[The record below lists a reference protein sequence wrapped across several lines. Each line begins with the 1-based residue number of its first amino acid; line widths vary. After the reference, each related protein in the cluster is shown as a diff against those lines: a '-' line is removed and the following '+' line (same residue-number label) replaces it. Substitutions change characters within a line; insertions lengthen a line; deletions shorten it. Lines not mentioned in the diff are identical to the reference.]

1 MPLSHLGGE
10 QVGAWKEQ
18 LLLKERN
25 DLSTSAVWLIYIFNS
40 FYSTNIRL
48 SNERNRTAKE
58 N

>member
-1 MPLSHLGGE
+1 MPLSRLGGE

-25 DLSTSAVWLIYIFNS
+25 DLSTSAVRLMYSFNS
-40 FYSTNIRL
+40 FYSTNTRL
-48 SNERNRTAKE
+48 SNERNRTAKG